1 MIEVKFGTQY
11 SFHKEKKCLLLFKVQ
26 VSACKNNVYVLI

>member
-11 SFHKEKKCLLLFKVQ
+11 SFHKEKKMFAPLQ
-26 VSACKNNVYVLI
+26 SASICM